1 MASALSA
8 KYFLLWTTLRKTKE
22 TNKKPHFTIAIY
34 LDFTFKTTFYYD
46 KEDTG
51 NGVSV
56 GSVETFS

>member
-8 KYFLLWTTLRKTKE
+8 KYFLLWTTLKKQ
-22 TNKKPHFTIAIY
+22 NKQKNPLH
-34 LDFTFKTTFYYD
+34 LTFKTTFYYD

-56 GSVETFS
+56 GTVKTFS